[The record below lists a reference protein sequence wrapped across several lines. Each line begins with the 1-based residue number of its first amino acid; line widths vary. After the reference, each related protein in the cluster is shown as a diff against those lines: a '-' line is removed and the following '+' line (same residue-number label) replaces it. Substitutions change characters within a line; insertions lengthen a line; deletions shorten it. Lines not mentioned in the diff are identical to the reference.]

1 MKKIK
6 MEHDNLAKAKQ
17 AIQKLAWKKFPARE
31 LWIKNDNTFIAYD
44 FEKTQDNS
52 TKLYITD
59 GNYNDNEVRY
69 TTNYT
74 IYVENNNDN
83 YISRLCDSFIEA
95 GYECF
100 ATELRV

>member
-1 MKKIK
+1 MK
-6 MEHDNLAKAKQ
+6 MEYDNLAKAKQ

-44 FEKTQDNS
+44 FEKIIDDRF
-52 TKLYITD
+52 KIYITD
-59 GNYNDNEVRY
+59 GNYNNETVNY
-69 TTNYT
+69 STNYT
-74 IYVENNNDN
+74 IHVENNDREN
-83 YISRLCDSFIEA
+83 YIDRLCESFIEA